1 MAGGRPTKY
10 EGRKTIEQAYA
21 IVSQFGATG
30 QELADVMQ
38 VNLDTIHEWM
48 KKYPEFSETI
58 KDGRDYFD
66 TIAIEK
72 SLAARARGMR
82 KKTITTD
89 EDGNVVTKEEELPP
103 DPTSMIFWL
112 KNRNKDRWR
121 DKTDVEHSG
130 NVEVISNV
138 FEKK

>member
-10 EGRKTIEQAYA
+10 EGEKTVRQAYS
-21 IVSQFGATG
+21 IVSKLGATG
-30 QELADVMQ
+30 PELAQALDVSI
-38 VNLDTIHEWM
+38 DTISEWQN
-48 KKYPEFSETI
+48 KYPQFSAAI

-66 TIAIEK
+66 TIQIENA
-72 SLAARARGMR
+72 LAARARGMR

-89 EDGNVVTKEEELPP
+89 EDGNVVIKEEELPP